1 MAVDCVIFKG
11 HRQPDSYLYVHVD
24 SVEAEPD
31 LEQVPEALRELLG
44 RLDEVMRLSLDEGRR
59 LAQVDVR
66 RVMADLVDQ
75 GYFLQ
80 LPPEPI
86 SGRAPRLSS

>member
-11 HRQPDSYLYVHVD
+11 HRQPDSYLYVRVE
-24 SVEAEPD
+24 SVEAAPD
-31 LEQVPEALRELLG
+31 LERGPEALRELLG
-44 RLDEVMRLSLDEGRR
+44 RLEEVMRLSLDEGRQ
-59 LAQVDVR
+59 LAQADVR
-66 RVMADLVDQ
+66 QVMADLSEQ

-86 SGRAPRLSS
+86 SGIVPRLSS